1 MDEIGFTA
9 LNGSDREAKAMNTEF
24 ADWTALLTARYAEAV
39 QYEKDA
45 WHALPHQSP
54 GSGERVEAWAHWI
67 DAIARTNGAWRE
79 LKSRSLMRPVGSKT
93 LLPNMADRFAGRH

>member
-1 MDEIGFTA
+1 
-9 LNGSDREAKAMNTEF
+9 MNTEF
-24 ADWTALLTARYAEAV
+24 ADWTALLAARYAEAV

-45 WHALPHQSP
+45 WHALQHQSP

-67 DAIARTNGAWRE
+67 EAIARTNGAWRE

-93 LLPNMADRFAGRH
+93 LLPNVADRFAGRH